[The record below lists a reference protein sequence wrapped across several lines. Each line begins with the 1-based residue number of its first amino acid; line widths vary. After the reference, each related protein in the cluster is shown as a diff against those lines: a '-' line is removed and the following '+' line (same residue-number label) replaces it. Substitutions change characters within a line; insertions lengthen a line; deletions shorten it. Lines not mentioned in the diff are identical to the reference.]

1 MVEIAEHPLTLSEN
15 IATVEE
21 VSGRLREE
29 AFQGNPI
36 KLLNAKNLALPD
48 YDGTRGESWLS

>member
-29 AFQGNPI
+29 VFQGTP
-36 KLLNAKNLALPD
+36 LSFNAKTLALPD
-48 YDGTRGESWLS
+48 CDHTRGESWLP